1 MTLMI
6 DDTSAILIIDVQKDF
21 CPGGALA
28 VEEGHE
34 VAAVING
41 IQDRFPLRVLTQDWH
56 PADHMSFADNQG
68 AEPFSVTEVH
78 YGEQVM
84 WPRHCVQGSEG
95 AAFHEDLD
103 TDRADLVI
111 RKGMRPEIDSYSAFF
126 ENDRTTRTGL
136 SGYLKDRSIET
147 VYVTG
152 LATDFCVYYSAT
164 DAIKEGFAVVLVT
177 DACRHIDLDG
187 SLAAAMADMK
197 EKGVKFVTSDEL

>member
-1 MTLMI
+1 MV
-6 DDTSAILIIDVQKDF
+6 DEKSALLIIDVQKDF

-28 VEEGHE
+28 VEEGHA
-34 VAAVING
+34 VASVING
-41 IQDRFPLRVLTQDWH
+41 IQDRFPIRVLTQDWH
-56 PADHMSFADNQG
+56 PDEHMSFADNQD
-68 AEPFSVTEVH
+68 AEPFSVAEVH

-103 TDRADLVI
+103 THKADLII

-136 SGYLKDRSIET
+136 SGYLTDRGIDT

-152 LATDFCVYYSAT
+152 LATDFCVYYSAI
-164 DAIKEGFAVVLVT
+164 DAVKEGFSVVLVT

-187 SLAAAMADMK
+187 SLKAAMADMK
-197 EKGVKFVTSDEL
+197 EKGVKFVTSDEI